1 MNKISYKYNNFV
13 IFLIDQDSAACTAF
27 GVGLKGLSIDS
38 IDAMYSLGCRTWR
51 EKHVQCGRDLER
63 VKILS
68 DKFPQI
74 THSEFLVVTGS
85 YVCLEGQKMFYMTNM
100 THFCTFFILIYILY
114 II

>member
-1 MNKISYKYNNFV
+1 
-13 IFLIDQDSAACTAF
+13 
-27 GVGLKGLSIDS
+27 
-38 IDAMYSLGCRTWR
+38 MYSLGCRTWR

-85 YVCLEGQKMFYMTNM
+85 YVWFEGQKMLHMYFL
-100 THFCTFFILIYILY
+100 ILD
-114 II
+114 